1 MANILIVDDDPS
13 MLTFLEK
20 ALQQAEHDVVTAED
34 GLAALA
40 LLKTNE
46 DFDLLLCDII
56 MPGMDG
62 IELSRKAHQD
72 YPHLKV
78 MFMTGFSAMS
88 LGSKNPENTGNTV
101 MSKPFH
107 LNDLLGRI
115 TEILAS

>member
-1 MANILIVDDDPS
+1 
-13 MLTFLEK
+13 MLAFLEK
-20 ALQQAEHDVVTAED
+20 ALHQAKHDVVTAED
-34 GLAALA
+34 GLTALA
-40 LLKTNE
+40 LLKAND

-62 IELSRKAHQD
+62 IELSQKAHRD

-88 LGSKNPENTGNTV
+88 LGSKNPENAGNTV
-101 MSKPFH
+101 LSKPFH

>member
-1 MANILIVDDDPS
+1 MANILIVDDDPA
-13 MLTFLEK
+13 MLSFLEK
-20 ALQQAEHDVVTAED
+20 ALQNAKHNVVGANN
-34 GLAALA
+34 GLDALA
-40 LLKTNE
+40 LLKSND
-46 DFDLLLCDII
+46 DFDLLLCDIV

-101 MSKPFH
+101 LSKPFH
-107 LNDLLGRI
+107 MNDLLGRI